1 MSHNTTPLTG
11 EREIHQG
18 ADYRQEFDLF
28 DGAGDP
34 FDLTSYDLL
43 VFELW
48 TERAPA
54 GTVEAVGTVEIVG
67 APTAGKIALVILHDL
82 TKLMT
87 ATSGEYTVHLE
98 DTATAGSRFMA
109 MGASYALI
117 LSTITG
123 I

>member
-1 MSHNTTPLTG
+1 MSHDTTALIG
-11 EREIHQG
+11 ELEIHQG
-18 ADYRQEFDLF
+18 ADYRQEFDVT

-34 FDLTSYDLL
+34 IDLTSYDLR

-48 TERAPA
+48 TKRDPSA
-54 GTVEAVGTVEIVG
+54 TIEAVGTVEIVG

-87 ATSGEYTVHLE
+87 ATSGQYTVHLE
-98 DTATAGSRFMA
+98 DTATAGSRIMA
-109 MGASYALI
+109 MGSSYALI